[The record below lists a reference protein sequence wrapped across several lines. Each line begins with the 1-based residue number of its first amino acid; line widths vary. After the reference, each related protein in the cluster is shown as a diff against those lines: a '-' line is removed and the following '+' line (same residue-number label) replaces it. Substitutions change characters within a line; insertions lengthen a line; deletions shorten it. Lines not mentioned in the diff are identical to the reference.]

1 MFYSRAEAAIIANV
15 VAKGTGITV
24 KPGDQWCINMKTK
37 VIEYPK
43 DTWLME
49 SDLGFIVHEAAHAR
63 FSWNDEKFF
72 QDLKKVFEATNKDFN
87 QLYDLFAVLEDIRVN
102 SLISEIYPGGK
113 KMIEAYI
120 KNQAD
125 DFVTRLES
133 TSKWGNAWFATLD
146 TMHKIKM
153 HNMSL
158 LMLTALPPKYVWE
171 IARSHF
177 PENVIR
183 VLDCSELFYQGIKTA
198 KTQIQVMNVIKKIL
212 PRYIQ
217 LCDDVD
223 PKKKIGEYLFSQ
235 LLEKLM
241 TKIIPKLIQ
250 SAMARTKKGIKKVHI
265 SKDENCAGSQLDDVK
280 IKAEDGKDNGNKEDN
295 GLLGGKNFGM
305 IEPEKKDYDITCI
318 NNKTDMIFPQIRKAM
333 SILKDKE
340 FVRYEGSYQS
350 GRLQNRKLFK
360 IFTGKTNIFTKK
372 IAEADTKN
380 LTFYILIDR
389 SGSMKGSSEENAL
402 AGTMAI
408 CKALNANKKRFG
420 IFGFASK
427 FWQHKRLDQK
437 FNDKILDDIVHNEDV
452 ENYHGS
458 TCLGMAISKLNEVI
472 DKSIDPNRNIVIL
485 MTDGCASMDGYDIKL
500 EAEKLKR
507 FAKVFPIG
515 IQTDSILKHFP
526 ESKIV
531 NEISDIGPILIDAF
545 KQSVGK
551 RIR

>member
-24 KPGDQWCINMKTK
+24 RPGDRWCINMKTK

-72 QDLKKVFEATNKDFN
+72 QDLKKAFEATNKDFD

-102 SLISEIYPGGK
+102 ALISEIYPGGK
-113 KMIEAYI
+113 EMIKAYI
-120 KNQAD
+120 ENQAD
-125 DFVTRLES
+125 DFVMKLES
-133 TSKWGNAWFATLD
+133 TKKWGNAWFATLD

-153 HNMSL
+153 HNMAL
-158 LMLTALPPKYVWE
+158 LMFTALPPGYVWKMSWNHFPKYVNQ
-171 IARSHF
+171 I
-177 PENVIR
+177 
-183 VLDCSELFYQGIKTA
+183 LDYSELHYQGIKTA

-223 PKKKIGEYLFSQ
+223 PNQKFDDSLFQ
-235 LLEKLM
+235 KLLDKLM
-241 TKIIPKLIQ
+241 TKIIPKLI
-250 SAMARTKKGIKKVHI
+250 SAAMARAKKGIKGVHI
-265 SKDENCAGSQLDDVK
+265 SKDGNCAGSQLDDIK
-280 IKAEDGKDNGNKEDN
+280 IKAIDEKDNGNDKDN
-295 GLLGGKNFGM
+295 GLFGGKNFGM
-305 IEPEKKDYDITCI
+305 IEFKRESFDTRAI

-380 LTFYILIDR
+380 LTFYILIDL
-389 SGSMKGSSEENAL
+389 SGSMIGNKMENAL

-408 CKALNANKKRFG
+408 CKALDTNKKRFG
-420 IFGFASK
+420 IFGFATK
-427 FWQHKRLDQK
+427 FWQHKKLNQK
-437 FNDKILDDIVHNEDV
+437 FDVKILDSIIHNEDV
-452 ENYHGS
+452 ENYNGS

-472 DKSIDPNRNIVIL
+472 DKSIDPNKNVVIL
-485 MTDGCASMDGYDIKL
+485 MTDGQASRDGYDIKL

-526 ESKIV
+526 EAKIV
-531 NEISDIGPILIDAF
+531 NEISDLGPILIDAF